1 MRETSRHREAF
12 EYFVEL
18 GGVCSQENLEKIGNK
33 YGIGWKTVGVWSSKF
48 GWVSRAD
55 RILEK
60 VHEKILEKQIN
71 ELVKVKEKQLG
82 EVRQVKT
89 LLLSTM
95 NNAITR
101 RDGKLE
107 SSITPETSVD
117 ISALARSINEMIK
130 TESLLIGEP
139 TERTDR
145 PNIVV
150 ISPAGKRIEVDDDP
164 E

>member
-18 GGVCSQENLEKIGNK
+18 GGVLSEEIKGKVGEKYRINE
-33 YGIGWKTVGVWSSKF
+33 KTVEYWCAKF
-48 GWVSRAD
+48 GWLSRAD
-55 RILEK
+55 RIIEK
-60 VHEKILEKQIN
+60 VHEKIIEKQIN
-71 ELVKVKEKQLG
+71 EIVKVREKQLG

-117 ISALARSINEMIK
+117 VSALARSINEMIK

-150 ISPAGKRIEVDDDP
+150 ISPAGKRIEIDDDP